1 MTLIDKILKLLAVLV
16 LIAMLPLSSAAV
28 ADGAAASYVDPYT
41 GKLAARTIVNHYY
54 DPSPDAHGNVGTA
67 VAAWIRC
74 FATIRVAERDAP
86 PELAQVF
93 NDTNCQ
99 NMKTLEGEDLF
110 INQCISL
117 IDDSGVGW
125 IATGDTQALADA
137 KAAGYCAGKTNCQ
150 PIPLFDKNG
159 PEGNISDDT
168 CDGTAAAMDGDVNVT
183 MTSPTDDGGDDSQAM
198 ELAALFVAAR
208 DAIANLGIPPE
219 NRAALE
225 SRIDALEQSLKN
237 AEATVAELSMS
248 LEEIFQ
254 EIQNIP
260 PATENPL
267 PPTVTVTVTT
277 NECDGIVLI
286 DDGSGG
292 CELHPLVCP
301 APHRVEGLR
310 CVADTEE
317 VDIVMITATVTV
329 TVTVSSLTEGENVV
343 DYGGEL
349 ITVTTVAG
357 TDEAIGMLASGQG
370 GAEIYLMVVE
380 REPGNIL
387 PPTSVGSG
395 GGSGSNAGL
404 MIGGVAV
411 VGLALWYFTSDS
423 DDLTWTPTYSYRHNN
438 GNVSYSVGSR
448 WTATVNDWRL
458 YWQTRQNGAQFV
470 YGSGMRYNNGI
481 WAAAMNSESESD
493 KTALDLNLS
502 ANKTVGLWNFG
513 GGYRF
518 DMELS
523 DDATET
529 QNLLNAKVGYMMDK
543 WILSANANTDGDT
556 ATARINYSYRF

>member
-1 MTLIDKILKLLAVLV
+1 MKHFYNFFAALALT
-16 LIAMLPLSSAAV
+16 AMLPLSSSAF

-41 GKLAARTIVNHYY
+41 GKLAARTIVNHHY

-137 KAAGYCAGKTNCQ
+137 KAAGYCAGKTDCNT
-150 PIPLFDKNG
+150 IPLFDKNG

-183 MTSPTDDGGDDSQAM
+183 VTSPTDDGDDDSQAM

-260 PATENPL
+260 PVTENPP

-286 DDGSGG
+286 DDGNGG

-317 VDIVMITATVTV
+317 VNIVMITATVTV

-349 ITVTTVAG
+349 VTVTTVAG
-357 TDEAIGMLASGQG
+357 TDEAIGMLASGV
-370 GAEIYLMVVE
+370 YLMVVE
-380 REPGNIL
+380 REPGNTI
-387 PPTSVGSG
+387 PTTSVSSG

-423 DDLTWTPTYSYRHNN
+423 DDLTWTPTYSYRNNN
-438 GNVSYSVGSR
+438 GNVQYFVGNR
-448 WTATVNDWRL
+448 WQAAADNWRF
-458 YWQTRQNGAQFV
+458 YWQTAHGNRQESF
-470 YGSGMRYNNGI
+470 YSSGIAYHNGI
-481 WAAAMNSESESD
+481 IFAALDGEGDSEMANLDFSLSATQQAGLWQLSGGYGAGLQISATTEEMQNRMNAAARYAAD
-493 KTALDLNLS
+493 KYLLS
-502 ANKTVGLWNFG
+502 AT
-513 GGYRF
+513 
-518 DMELS
+518 
-523 DDATET
+523 
-529 QNLLNAKVGYMMDK
+529 
-543 WILSANANTDGDT
+543 ANTDGKT
-556 ATARINYSYRF
+556 TTTKILYSYRF

>member
-1 MTLIDKILKLLAVLV
+1 MTLIDKILKLLAVLA
-16 LIAMLPLSSAAV
+16 LTAMLPLSSSAF

-41 GKLAARTIVNHYY
+41 GKLAARTIVNF
-54 DPSPDAHGNVGTA
+54 DPNADNGVGLL

-74 FATIRVAERDAP
+74 FATIRVAEDNAP
-86 PELAQVF
+86 SELKPVF
-93 NDTNCQ
+93 RDTNCK
-99 NMKTLEGEDLF
+99 NMQTLEGEERF

-117 IDDSGVGW
+117 IDDNGVGW

-150 PIPLFDKNG
+150 SIPLFDKNG

-183 MTSPTDDGGDDSQAM
+183 VTSPTDDGDDSQAM

-260 PATENPL
+260 PVIVT

-286 DDGSGG
+286 DDGNGG
-292 CELHPLVCP
+292 CQLHPLVCP

-310 CVADTEE
+310 CVADTEQN
-317 VDIVMITATVTV
+317 IVMITTTLTV
-329 TVTVSSLTEGENVV
+329 TVTVSALTEGENVV
-343 DYGGEL
+343 NYGGEL

-380 REPGNIL
+380 REPGNTI
-387 PPTSVGSG
+387 PTTSVSSG

-423 DDLTWTPTYSYRHNN
+423 DDLQWTPTYSYRHNN

-502 ANKTVGLWNFG
+502 ANKTVGLWNLG

-523 DDATET
+523 DDATES

>member
-1 MTLIDKILKLLAVLV
+1 MTLIDKILKLLAVLA
-16 LIAMLPLSSAAV
+16 LTAMLPLSSAAV

-41 GKLAARTIVNHYY
+41 GKLAARTIVNF
-54 DPSPDAHGNVGTA
+54 DPNADNGVGLL

-150 PIPLFDKNG
+150 SIPLFDKNG

-183 MTSPTDDGGDDSQAM
+183 MTSPTDDGDDDSQAM
-198 ELAALFVAAR
+198 ELAALFAAAR

-260 PATENPL
+260 PVTENPP

-329 TVTVSSLTEGENVV
+329 TVTVSALTEGENVV

-349 ITVTTVAG
+349 VTVTTVAG
-357 TDEAIGMLASGQG
+357 TNETNEAIGMLASGV
-370 GAEIYLMVVE
+370 YLMVVE
-380 REPGNIL
+380 ESANMMSAP
-387 PPTSVGSG
+387 SVSSG

-423 DDLTWTPTYSYRHNN
+423 DDLQWTPTYSYRHNN

-502 ANKTVGLWNFG
+502 ANKTVGLWDFG

-523 DDATET
+523 DDANES